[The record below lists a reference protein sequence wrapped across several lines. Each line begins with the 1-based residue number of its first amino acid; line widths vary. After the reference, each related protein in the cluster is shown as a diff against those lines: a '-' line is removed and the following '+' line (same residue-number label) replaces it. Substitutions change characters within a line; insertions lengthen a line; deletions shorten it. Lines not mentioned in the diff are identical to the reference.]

1 MRTLSRKGWGGS
13 TVNYEVQQIRDI
25 CPTKEPNIAID
36 IGANKGTY
44 TLELLKTYPELT
56 VFLFEPSS
64 TNIDILRKKLEASNV
79 RIEPFALSSSTGSA
93 VLFSD
98 KPGS

>member
-1 MRTLSRKGWGGS
+1 M
-13 TVNYEVQQIRDI
+13 
-25 CPTKEPNIAID
+25 
-36 IGANKGTY
+36 GANKGTY